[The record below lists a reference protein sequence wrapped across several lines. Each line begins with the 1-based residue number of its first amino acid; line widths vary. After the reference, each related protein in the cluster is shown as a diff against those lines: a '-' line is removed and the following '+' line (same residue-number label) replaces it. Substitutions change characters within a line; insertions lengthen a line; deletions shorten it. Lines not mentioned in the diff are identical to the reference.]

1 MNYEE
6 RYGEQILTDEQ
17 ERQLEE
23 RIKTKERLQDLER
36 AVSSIKELITD
47 IGELSIEQYK
57 GLVEEIR
64 WYVEDL
70 WER

>member
-23 RIKTKERLQDLER
+23 RIKTKERLEALEK
-36 AVSSIKELITD
+36 AVQAIKELVTD
-47 IGELSIEQYK
+47 IGKLSIEQYE

-64 WYVEDL
+64 WNVEDL
-70 WER
+70 